1 VKTAKKIMTP
11 VEAQRVQECIQ
22 EIAGILYKNTPA
34 SELTSL
40 ESIEK
45 SVRRQMLEQVSP
57 QVALFLSNKSQELSK
72 ANPDK

>member
-1 VKTAKKIMTP
+1 MTP
-11 VEAQRVQECIQ
+11 AEAQRVQECIQ
-22 EIAGILYKNTPA
+22 EIAAILYKNTPA
-34 SELTSL
+34 TELTSL

-57 QVALFLSNKSQELSK
+57 KVALFLSNKSRESSK